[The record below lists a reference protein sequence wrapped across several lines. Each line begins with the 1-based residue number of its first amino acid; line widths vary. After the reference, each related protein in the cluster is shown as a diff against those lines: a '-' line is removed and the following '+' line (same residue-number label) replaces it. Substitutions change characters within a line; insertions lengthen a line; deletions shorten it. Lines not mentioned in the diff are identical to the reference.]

1 MRTHSVGPPVSA
13 LAMLLILAG
22 APLLLWHRV
31 LGDELASFH
40 WSLGYGAAELG
51 PWLLLLSGLAFML
64 PVALSAGLDPES
76 RMYPRGRRELFTWG
90 VSLYLLGAILAVEV
104 FVVWNY
110 AH

>member
-1 MRTHSVGPPVSA
+1 MRTHGVAAPLPA
-13 LAMLLILAG
+13 LAALLTLAG

-31 LGDELASFH
+31 LQDELAAFH

-51 PWLLLLSGLAFML
+51 PWLLLLSGLGFML

-76 RMYPRGRRELFTWG
+76 RMYPRSRRELFIWG

-104 FVVWNY
+104 FFVWNY